1 MVARDKEDLS
11 GQQIGN
17 YEIESHIAARKA
29 SDLFLARDVKLER
42 LVFLEVL
49 RVTEQEDEDLA
60 ERFRGRMETASQLK
74 DPHIAVISDLDVT
87 EDGFPYA
94 VIDYFSGQTLADKLA
109 DLRHEQASLSVIESL
124 ELVKQI
130 AQGLGV
136 AHAAGLIHHDL
147 RPENIML
154 RQDGTPV
161 LIDLGVPI
169 VAGAPTPGISGAES
183 EVLDYAAPE
192 EIEGKPLT
200 RRSNIYSLGVIL
212 YEMLAG
218 HQPNLP
224 SLPFD
229 IFPQANMPKEEPL
242 EEAQPG
248 LAGETYRL
256 VRNCLWR
263 QEWSRF
269 ETADE
274 MITAIE
280 TAIFAEQELPKAAA
294 WTPQR
299 GRSMTF
305 AIPVAIIVVGIL
317 AFFLLRGLGG
327 GGGAEADEATPNGT
341 PAGTFVAGAE
351 TPEPGASQTATVTRE
366 LPTESAADPTISLFS
381 PPPNREFGP
390 NDTINFDWVWPTLPG
405 PGRHFAV
412 YLIDGEREYL
422 LGTRTEPVSGQAYRL
437 PVAVADIPVTGEVEG
452 QLRLESING
461 SEVVVAS
468 DLIPLI
474 IRPAEPTGT
483 ITLTATVTPT
493 PTMPPT
499 ETVDCVIDAPPGWVY
514 YSIRE
519 GDSLSNLAARANIPV
534 ETLLEVNCL
543 ANDLLSVGQQI
554 WVPSAAVPRTP
565 TPQPPAPTNP
575 PPPPGPTVTSGGVT
589 PEPRPPTSTPDSPTQ
604 APPTPTEPPAA
615 TEPLPTQ
622 TLPPLSG
629 VDPEVVTH

>member
-49 RVTEQEDEDLA
+49 RVTDQEDDDLA

-74 DPHIAVISDLDVT
+74 DPHIAVVSDLDVT

-109 DLRHEQASLSVIESL
+109 DLRHEQTSLPVIESL
-124 ELVKQI
+124 ELVKEI

-169 VAGAPTPGISGAES
+169 VAETPTPGISGADS
-183 EVLDYAAPE
+183 EALDYAAPE

-218 HQPNLP
+218 HQPHLP

-242 EEAQPG
+242 EEARPG

-269 ETADE
+269 ETTDE

-294 WTPQR
+294 WAPQR

-305 AIPVAIIVVGIL
+305 IIPIAVILVGIL
-317 AFFLLRGLGG
+317 AFFLLRGVFG
-327 GGGAEADEATPNGT
+327 GGGAEAEESTPQGT

-351 TPEPGASQTATVTRE
+351 TPDSDASPTVTTTRE
-366 LPTESAADPTISLFS
+366 LPTESASDLKLFLHS
-381 PPPNREFGP
+381 PAPNREFGP
-390 NDTINFDWVWPTLPG
+390 NDTINFDWVWPTQPG
-405 PGRHFAV
+405 PGYQFAV
-412 YLIDGEREYL
+412 YVIAGEREYQ
-422 LGTRTEPVSGQAYRL
+422 LGATTQPVNGQAYRL
-437 PVAVADIPVTGEVEG
+437 PIAVADVPVTGEVAG
-452 QLRLESING
+452 QVRLESTDG
-461 SEVVVAS
+461 VEVIVAS
-468 DLIPLI
+468 DAIPLI

-483 ITLTATVTPT
+483 TTSTATVTPT
-493 PTMPPT
+493 GTMPPT
-499 ETVDCVIDAPPGWVY
+499 ETVDCVIDAPPGWLF

-543 ANDLLSVGQQI
+543 PNDLLSVGQQI
-554 WVPSAAVPRTP
+554 WVPSSAVPRTP
-565 TPQPPAPTNP
+565 TPQPPTSTSAP
-575 PPPPGPTVTSGGVT
+575 PPPSQPTVTPGGVT
-589 PEPRPPTSTPDSPTQ
+589 PDPRPPTSTPEGPTV
-604 APPTPTEPPAA
+604 APTVDPTEPPAA
-615 TEPLPTQ
+615 TFT
-622 TLPPLSG
+622 PPPPSTEI
-629 VDPEVVTH
+629 PP

>member
-74 DPHIAVISDLDVT
+74 DPHIAVVSDLDVT

-109 DLRHEQASLSVIESL
+109 DLRHEQTTLPVIESL

-136 AHAAGLIHHDL
+136 AHAAALIHHDL

-169 VAGAPTPGISGAES
+169 VAGSPTPGISGADS
-183 EVLDYAAPE
+183 DVLDYAAPE

-212 YEMLAG
+212 YELLAG

-269 ETADE
+269 ETTDE

-294 WTPQR
+294 WAPRR

-305 AIPVAIIVVGIL
+305 LIPIAVILVGIL
-317 AFFLLRGLGG
+317 AFSLLRGVFGG
-327 GGGAEADEATPNGT
+327 GGGAEAEEPTPQGT

-351 TPEPGASQTATVTRE
+351 TPDPEASPTVTTTRE
-366 LPTESAADPTISLFS
+366 LPTESAADFTISVFS
-381 PPPNREFGP
+381 PAPNREFGS
-390 NDTINFDWVWPTLPG
+390 NDTINFDWVWPTKPEAG
-405 PGRHFAV
+405 QQFAV
-412 YLIDGEREYL
+412 YLIDGEQEVQ
-422 LGTRTEPVSGQAYRL
+422 LGTLTEPTNRNAYRL
-437 PVAVADIPVTGEVEG
+437 SVPVADIPLTGEVAW
-452 QLRLESING
+452 QVRLESNDG
-461 SEVVVAS
+461 VEVMVAS
-468 DLIPLI
+468 DIIPLI
-474 IRPAEPTGT
+474 IRPAEATGT
-483 ITLTATVTPT
+483 STLTATVTPT
-493 PTMPPT
+493 ATMPPT
-499 ETVDCVIDAPPGWVY
+499 ETVDCVIDPPPGWVR

-519 GDSLSNLAARANIPV
+519 GDSLSNLAARANVPV

-543 ANDLLSVGQQI
+543 ANDLLSVGQPV
-554 WVPSAAVPRTP
+554 WVPPAAVPRTP

-575 PPPPGPTVTSGGVT
+575 PQPPAPTATAGGTT
-589 PEPRPPTSTPDSPTQ
+589 PDPRPPTSTPDTST
-604 APPTPTEPPAA
+604 AVPPTDMPTEPPATA
-615 TEPLPTQ
+615 TAPVPPTPI
-622 TLPPLSG
+622 PP
-629 VDPEVVTH
+629 